1 MVKPFKDM
9 TGAEIDTMANEL
21 SDAIRNILPPDA
33 LFFAT
38 FGTKILGNVP
48 VHQVG
53 RHLRKFADE
62 MDSQFLAPR
71 N

>member
-9 TGAEIDTMANEL
+9 TGAEIDQMANQL
-21 SDAIRNILPPDA
+21 SEAIRDILPPDA

-38 FGTKILGNVP
+38 FGSKILGNVP

-53 RHLRKFADE
+53 QHLRKFADD
-62 MDSQFLAPR
+62 MDREFLAPR